1 VVARNAGPSGSPSPS
16 DDKEQQRLEE
26 LRNKFFSN
34 VSGSPASSSSPVD
47 SVNPY
52 VLGRQA
58 RKAFDEVWSQL
69 SNLGSPTKSFI
80 IDDVLEP
87 GQDSDFEAPQAA
99 YTTVLVVGATG
110 RVGRI
115 LTRKLLLRGYKVR
128 QKQPMLAC
136 MVC

>member
-1 VVARNAGPSGSPSPS
+1 VVARSAGPSGSPAPG

-26 LRNKFFSN
+26 LRSKFFSN
-34 VSGSPASSSSPVD
+34 VSGTPASSPVD

-87 GQDSDFEAPQAA
+87 GRDSDFEAPQAA

-115 LTRKLLLRGYKVR
+115 LTRKLLLRGYKVG
-128 QKQPMLAC
+128 KKTMLAC
-136 MVC
+136 MPHQV